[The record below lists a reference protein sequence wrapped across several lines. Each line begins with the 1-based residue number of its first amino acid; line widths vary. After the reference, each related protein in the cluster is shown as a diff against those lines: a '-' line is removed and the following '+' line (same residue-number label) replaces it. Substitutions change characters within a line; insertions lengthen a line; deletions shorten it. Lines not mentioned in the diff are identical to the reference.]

1 MKQKMNLQPAKLT
14 SRKFYNK
21 WLYKITLTIGGANVL
36 RYDLNK
42 VEDMC
47 TTESPDAHYWGWQ
60 NKAYADREFITKIVY
75 FLISKDKNLW
85 SKRVERSFVDFYTN
99 DKDFFNELSELA
111 GERIIHRY
119 EPTSSSTEI
128 LMDSA
133 TNVAVIKYP
142 HDRYKHKVY
151 LLPHKMKGDKE
162 SKQRYLDWLKKQCPK
177 VTCTK
182 AVEKWFL
189 DTDWNW
195 DRRYILVEDEAM
207 LLMLK
212 LRNSDVVGRVYNYIL
227 TDK

>member
-1 MKQKMNLQPAKLT
+1 
-14 SRKFYNK
+14 
-21 WLYKITLTIGGANVL
+21 
-36 RYDLNK
+36 
-42 VEDMC
+42 
-47 TTESPDAHYWGWQ
+47 
-60 NKAYADREFITKIVY
+60 
-75 FLISKDKNLW
+75 
-85 SKRVERSFVDFYTN
+85 
-99 DKDFFNELSELA
+99 
-111 GERIIHRY
+111 
-119 EPTSSSTEI
+119 
-128 LMDSA
+128 MDSA

-162 SKQRYLDWLKKQCPK
+162 SKQRYLEWLKKQCPK